1 MIVYLMQLDNLIEQ
15 SSLTLLLLAVQPI
28 WTLELTQ
35 KVIQHKKKPLL
46 LCCGLCDEYLIHKQ
60 LELGYLSGGSDYIL
74 EHIICSLKYNILNL
88 VLVSIIWILLHTN

>member
-1 MIVYLMQLDNLIEQ
+1 MI
-15 SSLTLLLLAVQPI
+15 
-28 WTLELTQ
+28 
-35 KVIQHKKKPLL
+35 
-46 LCCGLCDEYLIHKQ
+46 GLCDEYLIHKQ